1 MNNFKSAPL
10 LLMPFVSQEVP
21 ALLYGIVWAQ
31 LRFIAG
37 INSHTHTCTHTH
49 TCIMYIH
56 NHTHTYTTHT
66 HTQHTHT
73 HTHTHTQHTHTC
85 TDSSI
90 PYSSFIITYHSPPPV
105 ALTQLQV
112 PPSLPPSYQS
122 SWLLK
127 LSISLGLLCTV
138 RSPSFLGSSWI
149 SPQCHIVPI
158 CVQYVTSSG
167 NKTGNE
173 TGNKPGNISTIKH
186 NCEYCSCTPLDD
198 ISTFGLFDIIVLRVN
213 PP

>member
-31 LRFIAG
+31 LMFIAG

-73 HTHTHTQHTHTC
+73 HTHTHTYTTHTHMHR
-85 TDSSI
+85 
-90 PYSSFIITYHSPPPV
+90 FLHS
-105 ALTQLQV
+105 LLQLHHHISQ
-112 PPSLPPSYQS
+112 PSTSGPDTATGPSLPAT
-122 SWLLK
+122 LLPK
-127 LSISLGLLCTV
+127 QLVAEALYNIARPLVHSKITLLSRLL
-138 RSPSFLGSSWI
+138 
-149 SPQCHIVPI
+149 
-158 CVQYVTSSG
+158 
-167 NKTGNE
+167 
-173 TGNKPGNISTIKH
+173 
-186 NCEYCSCTPLDD
+186 LD
-198 ISTFGLFDIIVLRVN
+198 ITTMS
-213 PP
+213 